1 MEEKLKAFVLYK
13 STLKDINELGKEP
26 GNSWEFEVY
35 TKEIDTGKL
44 SEEQQLK
51 QMRDSWLRETNC
63 TIRIHND
70 NLYTQVERIAYKLLE
85 DGCRENLE
93 EKVFDGV
100 LNTELRAV
108 FYYRGKDSGSGASWE
123 FGEGDIDQNYKYVE
137 DEKEFDKTMKG
148 YSRKSYRDDGDI
160 YLERIRYTGYTGHFV
175 DLEERIKKQ
184 IKKFVRNN
192 LPYCIK
198 KGKIIIPEE
207 YLNKGKEG
215 INEWRDL
222 KASNNKSNSMEKRLL
237 RQIYAD
243 KKQYQYNTM
252 SQIED
257 KIAHFSQSWS
267 MPHIEVDGR
276 FNKQRTF
283 KLINQILGDKSRQE
297 IMNMEEEDI
306 VKAFKEYWKEI
317 LKKKYEEVD
326 KMEIIK
332 YDK

>member
-1 MEEKLKAFVLYK
+1 MEEKHKAFVLYK
-13 STLKDINELGKEP
+13 GTLKDINEISKEP

-35 TKEIDTGKL
+35 TKDIDTGNL
-44 SEEQQLK
+44 SEEQKQK

-63 TIRIHND
+63 SVRIHND
-70 NLYTQVERIAYKLLE
+70 NLYTRAENIAYKLLE

-100 LNTELRAV
+100 LNTELKAV
-108 FYYRGKDSGSGASWE
+108 FYYRGKDSSGASWE
-123 FGEGDIDQNYKYVE
+123 FGEEDADLNFEYVE

-148 YSRKSYRDDGDI
+148 YSRKSYRDNGDI
-160 YLERIRYTGYTGHFV
+160 YLERIRYTGYTGHF
-175 DLEERIKKQ
+175 DNLEERIKKQ

-198 KGKIIIPEE
+198 KGKIIVPEE

-215 INEWRDL
+215 INEWKEL
-222 KASNNKSNSMEKRLL
+222 KSSNNKSNSMEKRLL

-252 SQIED
+252 SQIVD
-257 KIAHFSQSWS
+257 RIASSQSWS

-297 IMNMEEEDI
+297 IMNMEEEEV

-317 LKKKYEEVD
+317 LKNKYEEVD

-332 YDK
+332 YDR